1 MKPLSGRRILITRA
15 QHQAGSL
22 YTALQSLGAD
32 VLAAPMIEIVPP
44 DSYAPLD
51 DALRNLARYDW
62 LLLTSAN
69 GAAALRCRMEALGL
83 SVSDYPSLQV
93 CAIGPATAHTLQRQG
108 WTLKATPKV
117 YVAEAVVGALQD
129 ALHDPMPDCITGK
142 RVLLVRAKV
151 ARDAIP
157 AELTRLGAQVHVVE
171 AYQTVMPPDA
181 ASQMKNIF
189 ANATKFPDA
198 VTFTSSSTV
207 KHFFLLLHSAGW
219 NALPQG
225 MLVASIGPITSQ
237 TLREHGI
244 EPEIEAQTHS
254 IPGLVDVLTA
264 YFSRKAKKIIRSDL
278 P

>member
-22 YTALQSLGAD
+22 YTALQALGAD

-51 DALRNLARYDW
+51 DALHNLANYDW

-69 GAAALRCRMEALGL
+69 GAAALRGRMEALGL

-108 WTLKATPKV
+108 WALHATPKA
-117 YVAEAVVGALQD
+117 YVAEAVVETMQD
-129 ALHDPMPDCITGK
+129 ASPDRMTGK

-151 ARDAIP
+151 ARDVIP
-157 AELTRLGAQVHVVE
+157 AELVRLGAQIHVVE

-181 ASQMKNIF
+181 ALQMEKIFSDSSQL
-189 ANATKFPDA
+189 PDA

-207 KHFFLLLHSAGW
+207 KHFFQLLRSAGR

-225 MLVASIGPITSQ
+225 MHVASIGPITSQ

-244 EPEIEAQTHS
+244 EPEIEAPTHS
-254 IPGLVDVLTA
+254 IPGLVDAITA
-264 YFSRKAKKIIRSDL
+264 FFSEMSK
-278 P
+278 

>member
-22 YTALQSLGAD
+22 YTALQTLGAD

-51 DALRNLARYDW
+51 DALRNLANYDW

-69 GAAALRCRMEALGL
+69 GAAALGSRIEALGL
-83 SVSDYPSLQV
+83 TVSGYPSLQV
-93 CAIGPATAHTLQRQG
+93 CAIGPATAHSLQRQG
-108 WTLKATPKV
+108 WTLHATPKA
-117 YVAEAVVGALQD
+117 YVAEAVVGALQ
-129 ALHDPMPDCITGK
+129 ASMPDRMAGK

-151 ARDAIP
+151 ARDVIP

-171 AYQTVMPPDA
+171 AYQTVMPQDA
-181 ASQMKNIF
+181 AAQMKEIF
-189 ANATKFPDA
+189 SDARQLPDA

-207 KHFFLLLHSAGW
+207 KHFFQLLRSAGW
-219 NALPQG
+219 DALPQG
-225 MLVASIGPITSQ
+225 MLVASIGPITTQ

-244 EPEIEAQTHS
+244 EPEIEAQTYS
-254 IPGLVDVLTA
+254 IPGLVDAITTYLQ
-264 YFSRKAKKIIRSDL
+264 KN
-278 P
+278 